1 MNLQEILPIITTV
14 KQSILLTLNNYINNY
29 GYKFIVIMEQVQSDS
44 PLLDSI
50 KATIVK
56 QGQLIQRIENL
67 ESVFQLIESTETQLS
82 TIAQHHKGTALTDNW
97 QKTITQL
104 VEKISID
111 EYGKITDMEDM
122 ENKITD
128 KIWRI
133 KAKDSTIDL
142 LRQLLGISVKTDM
155 RDSLR
160 LKIEQ
165 FKLNMQ
171 VSRLNKLNG
180 IQSDQSQLVSQYEKL
195 NDTLQKII
203 DNQNRVKKVLFIGL
217 QIDEN
222 TYYDDEITLFD
233 DDNPVLWILCSSPP
247 LS

>member
-1 MNLQEILPIITTV
+1 
-14 KQSILLTLNNYINNY
+14 
-29 GYKFIVIMEQVQSDS
+29 
-44 PLLDSI
+44 
-50 KATIVK
+50 
-56 QGQLIQRIENL
+56 
-67 ESVFQLIESTETQLS
+67 
-82 TIAQHHKGTALTDNW
+82 
-97 QKTITQL
+97 
-104 VEKISID
+104 
-111 EYGKITDMEDM
+111 M